1 MSSSNSTQEYY
12 ERTLKEAQRYY
23 KAVSSA
29 ADWAEIKQRT
39 TKATSDHTPK
49 LHVFKRRELGKTI
62 ETFRATL
69 VVSCDDTHEA
79 LDNWQSLLDN
89 TECRLLCK

>member
-1 MSSSNSTQEYY
+1 MSSSISTQEYY

-29 ADWAEIKQRT
+29 TDWAEIKQRT
-39 TKATSDHTPK
+39 TKATTDHMPK

-69 VVSCDDTHEA
+69 VVDCEDSQEA
-79 LDNWQSLLDN
+79 LDSWQSILDN
-89 TECRLLCK
+89 TECRLLCT